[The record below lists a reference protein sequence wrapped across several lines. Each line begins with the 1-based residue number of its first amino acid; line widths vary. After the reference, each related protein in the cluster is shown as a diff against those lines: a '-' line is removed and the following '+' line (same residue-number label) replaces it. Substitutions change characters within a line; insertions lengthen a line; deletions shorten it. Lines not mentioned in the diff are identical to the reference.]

1 MAWSCTQKSRNIH
14 LIDCSSGGTPAEWE
28 QWVLLTADRHL
39 DNPHSDMGLQRDH
52 LKLAR
57 ERGAVVIDVGDLF
70 CAMGGKYDPRAAKHG
85 VTRPEHQ
92 IANDYLDSIVR
103 ANAEFIAPHADLFA
117 VIARGNHETGILKRN
132 ETDLTE
138 RLCER
143 LNTKP
148 GIKVYSGGYG
158 GWIIFRFRD
167 GRMETTTRLK
177 YFHGAGGGA
186 MMSFGTLDVRRRLS
200 WTPDA
205 DIVVGGHNHNQWMV
219 RVGRERLIRQNGGYR
234 AGEDSVLW
242 LNCPSY
248 KDEYA
253 DGHEGWAIERGHPPK
268 PLGAWWLRLHIVRRV
283 DGDGPRRL
291 RMVCTPTPT
300 ESL

>member
-1 MAWSCTQKSRNIH
+1 MAWSVTSKARNIH
-14 LIDCSSGGTPAEWE
+14 LIECSSDIPSTEWE
-28 QWVLLTADRHL
+28 QWILLTADRHL
-39 DNPHSDMGLQRDH
+39 DNPHSDMGLQRRH
-52 LKLAR
+52 LDMAR
-57 ERGAVVIDVGDLF
+57 ERNAAVIDVGDLF
-70 CAMGGKYDPRAAKHG
+70 CAMGGKYDPRSSKHG

-103 ANAEFIAPHADLFA
+103 ANADFIAPYADLFA

-143 LNTKP
+143 IHAKTGKQ
-148 GIKVYSGGYG
+148 VYPGGYG
-158 GWIIFRFRD
+158 GWIVFRYRYHT
-167 GRMETTTRLK
+167 MECTTSMK

-219 RVGRERLIRQNGGYR
+219 RVGRERLIRQNNVCR
-234 AGEDSVLW
+234 VGEDSVLW

-283 DGDGPRRL
+283 EEAGPRRL
-291 RMVCTPTPT
+291 RMICTPTPT
-300 ESL
+300 ETP